1 MGSLYTIEKE
11 ENYLVM
17 TISGDYSYVDFIKYP
32 KIIRNQCLK
41 EKKYKILVNVI
52 QVIKTEI
59 PLVELFFLGEHV
71 ANVLRDHIK
80 LALVWDGENHNRF
93 LQKVATNRLALIR
106 TFESDEN
113 AKIWLIHDREDEP
126 FLDLKEP

>member
-1 MGSLYTIEKE
+1 MGSLYLIEKE

-17 TISGDYSYVDFIKYP
+17 TISGDYSYADFIKYP

-52 QVIKTEI
+52 KVVKTEI
-59 PLVELFFLGEHV
+59 PLVELYFLGEHI

-93 LQKVATNRLALIR
+93 LQKVATNRRALIR
-106 TFESDEN
+106 TFETVEN
-113 AKIWLIHDREDEP
+113 AKVWLIHDREDEP
-126 FLDLKEP
+126 FLDSTT

>member
-1 MGSLYTIEKE
+1 MGSLYLIEKE

-17 TISGDYSYVDFIKYP
+17 TISGDYSYADFIKYP

-52 QVIKTEI
+52 QVVKTEI
-59 PLVELFFLGEHV
+59 PLVELFFLGEHI
-71 ANVLRDHIK
+71 AEILRDHIK
-80 LALVWDGENHNRF
+80 LALVWDGENYNRF

-106 TFESDEN
+106 TFESNEN

-126 FLDLKEP
+126 FLEFKP

>member
-1 MGSLYTIEKE
+1 MSSLYSIEKE

-17 TISGDYSYVDFIKYP
+17 TISGEYSYADFIKYP
-32 KIIRNQCLK
+32 RVIRNECLK

-52 QVIKTEI
+52 QVVKSEI
-59 PLVELFFLGEHV
+59 PLVELFFLGEHI

-93 LQKVATNRLALIR
+93 VQKVAKNRLALIR
-106 TFESDEN
+106 TFESDEY

-126 FLDLKEP
+126 FLELNS